1 MDAAQIHLAL
11 THLPVFGY
19 VLFTPL
25 FLFAVWKKKDDL
37 IRISAVFFVVLSIAA
52 IVVFNSGEGAEEIL
66 EQTIDVGH
74 DVIHEHEESGEKS
87 FWLLSIS
94 GLAAALVLALR
105 IGTTKVNHYRLL
117 LVMGVLLIAT
127 SLSSVYT
134 AHLGGQI
141 RHPEMEFKGA
151 ADTNNPNEDVADDD

>member
-1 MDAAQIHLAL
+1 MNAAQIHLAL

-25 FLFAVWKKKDDL
+25 FLFALWKKKDDL
-37 IRISAVFFVVLSIAA
+37 VRICAVFFVILSVAA
-52 IVVFNSGEGAEEIL
+52 IVVFNSGEGAEEIIEL
-66 EQTIDVGH
+66 TTEIGH

-94 GLAAALVLALR
+94 GLAGALVLALR
-105 IGTTKVNHYRLL
+105 ISTKPVKQYRLL
-117 LVMGVLLIAT
+117 LVMGLLLIAT
-127 SLSSVYT
+127 SFSSLYT

-141 RHPEMEFKGA
+141 RHPEMELGGS
-151 ADTNNPNEDVADDD
+151 DTPNVEIEDEADDD

>member
-1 MDAAQIHLAL
+1 MNAAEIHLAL

-19 VLFTPL
+19 LLFTPL
-25 FLFAVWKKKDDL
+25 FIYAVWKKNDAL
-37 IRISAVFFVVLSIAA
+37 IRICSVFFVILSVAA

-66 EQTIDVGH
+66 EETTEISH

-105 IGTTKVNHYRLL
+105 IGTKQIKHYRALL
-117 LVMGVLLIAT
+117 FLGALFTIT
-127 SLSSVYT
+127 SISSLYT
-134 AHLGGQI
+134 AHLGGKI
-141 RHPEMEFKGA
+141 RHPEMEFSGGE
-151 ADTNNPNEDVADDD
+151 NGQEVHEDEADDD